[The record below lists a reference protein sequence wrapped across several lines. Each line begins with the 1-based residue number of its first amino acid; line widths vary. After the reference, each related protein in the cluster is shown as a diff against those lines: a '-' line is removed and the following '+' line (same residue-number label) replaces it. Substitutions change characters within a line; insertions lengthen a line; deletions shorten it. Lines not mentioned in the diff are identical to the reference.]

1 MSSLKNL
8 SKAKGSKILI
18 LSVDI
23 DDDLSR
29 AGLSAP
35 IVGYNDVLKA
45 LLIFGKRKPEDSDVN
60 AILKALSLY
69 DELSGQ
75 GHDVDIAVLAGHPS
89 SSLRAS
95 LRIRE
100 DLIKL
105 KDSLGFNS
113 IVLVSDGASDEKI
126 LPVLQSIADV
136 IGVERVV
143 VEQSRGIEETFLL
156 LSRYI
161 RKAVNELPY
170 SKIFLGVPGAL
181 LLIIAIVSLLNLGRY
196 INEIVFLF
204 LGSVLIIKGFGLTS
218 RMMDLWRNRPIL
230 FITYLFGG
238 ITYFIAFL
246 TISYTLYVVGITTSS
261 FIFLVDSTRALLILG
276 TVAIVSGK
284 LIYKIIIGLEET
296 LWKDVMPLIP
306 FIFIIVILQKISD
319 NVKKLEPTASF
330 DQIVSVVVSPD
341 ILILIGISIIVS
353 VIVTFMFLV
362 IEKETK

>member
-8 SKAKGSKILI
+8 EKAKGSKILI

-29 AGLSAP
+29 AGVKAP
-35 IVGYNDVLKA
+35 IVGYDNVLKA
-45 LLIFGKRKPEDSDVN
+45 LIVFGKRKPEDSDVN

-69 DELSGQ
+69 DELFSQ
-75 GHDVDIAVLAGHPS
+75 GYDVDVAVLAGDQT

-95 LRIRE
+95 LRIRD
-100 DLIKL
+100 DLVKL
-105 KDSLGFNS
+105 KESLGFNS

-136 IGVERVV
+136 VGVERVI

-161 RKAVNELPY
+161 KKAVNELPY

-181 LLIIAIVSLLNLGRY
+181 LIVIAISSLLNLGRY

-204 LGSVLIIKGFGLTS
+204 LGSILIIKGFGVPSKMTS
-218 RMMDLWRNRPIL
+218 LWRNSPVL
-230 FITYLFGG
+230 FLAYLLGG
-238 ITYFIAFL
+238 IMYLIAFL
-246 TISYTLYVVGITTSS
+246 TISYTLYTIGLTPDS
-261 FIFLVDSTRALLILG
+261 FIFMVDSTRSLLILG
-276 TVAIVSGK
+276 TIAIVSGR
-284 LIYKIIIGLEET
+284 LIHKMLTGLEES

-306 FIFIIVILQKISD
+306 FVFIIVILQKISD
-319 NVKKLEPTASF
+319 NVKKLPQTASF
-330 DQIVSVVVSPD
+330 DQLVSSIVSPE
-341 ILILIGISIIVS
+341 ILTLIGISIVVS
-353 VIVTFMFLV
+353 MIVTLLFLV
-362 IEKETK
+362 LERESR